1 MSTDMSGWRVVCIW
15 TIWACDLA
23 LTKLA
28 LAASLD
34 FGESVNNIFNF
45 AERCLFNGDIEQK
58 LVLTHQARALLDD
71 KYLSFLP
78 IGEVLPINDTVFPAK
93 PELLMPRD
101 MPRRRMDTL
110 EGKAAFFHALAH
122 IEFMAIYLA
131 WDIIYRFRGLPEDF
145 YRDWLIVADEEATH
159 FAMIREHLLTLGVD
173 YGDLPAHRGLW
184 SHAEDTSNDI
194 LARLAVVPRC
204 MEARGLD
211 VTPAMIDKLRTMGD
225 QAGVAILTRIYED
238 EVGHV
243 ERGSYWF
250 NNLAKQRGCD
260 PERTYKEMIMA
271 CYKGKPK
278 GPFNREVR
286 IIAGFSN
293 NEIDWLEE
301 RLHE

>member
-1 MSTDMSGWRVVCIW
+1 MENV
-15 TIWACDLA
+15 
-23 LTKLA
+23 
-28 LAASLD
+28 
-34 FGESVNNIFNF
+34 FEF
-45 AERCLFNGDIEQK
+45 AERCLFDGDIEQK
-58 LVLTHQARALLDD
+58 LALTHQARALLDD
-71 KYLSFLP
+71 SCLSLQST
-78 IGEVLPINDTVFPAK
+78 GEVRPISDTVFPSK
-93 PELLMPRD
+93 PKLLMPRD
-101 MPRRRMDTL
+101 MPRRRMDTN

-131 WDIIYRFRGLPEDF
+131 WDIVYRFRDLPEDF
-145 YRDWLIVADEEATH
+145 YRDWLIVADEEALH
-159 FAMIREHLLTLGVD
+159 FAMIREHLNLLGVD

-184 SHAEDTSNDI
+184 SHAEDTADDI

-211 VTPAMIDKLRTMGD
+211 VTPAMIEKLKSMGD
-225 QAGVAILTRIYED
+225 QAGTAILTRIYED

-250 NNLAKQRGCD
+250 NTLAKRRGLD
-260 PERTYKEMIMA
+260 PEQFYKELILSY
-271 CYKGKPK
+271 YKGKPK

-301 RLHE
+301 RLHES